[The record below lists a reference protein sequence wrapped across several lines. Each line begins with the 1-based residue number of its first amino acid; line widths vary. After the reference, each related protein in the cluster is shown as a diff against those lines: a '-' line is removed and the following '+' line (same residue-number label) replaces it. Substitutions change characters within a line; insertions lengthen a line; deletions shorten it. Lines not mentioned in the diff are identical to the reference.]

1 MKIEKNII
9 LKEEDLI
16 IIKKSIADSK
26 LILIAKRII
35 YFYNNLIYLIFL
47 ENKKI
52 YIKYKYI

>member
-26 LILIAKRII
+26 LIWIAKRII